1 MPAYNAELYISEA
14 IESILSQSF
23 KDFEF
28 IIINDGSTDRT
39 EELILSYNDSRIRYV
54 KNQNNIKLVA
64 SLNKGIK
71 LAKGEFLTRMD
82 ADDISLPDRLI
93 TQVNFMLDNPTIDI
107 SGGQMDIFG
116 THEGK
121 SNYPLT
127 HEECLL
133 CLLDQPSFSNNLFI
147 IKTEKVIA
155 HNLFFDLNYLHA
167 EDYKFYTDA
176 LKVLRGANIT
186 QTLTKYRQHDNSV
199 TAKYFN
205 IAFENRKKIRINH
218 LKFILDIDTSTSE
231 NFYGK
236 ASLKKAIALKKI
248 RAKAISKY
256 HSVSR
261 SYIDQLFF
269 HNLWY
274 KDALYESEKN
284 HSAFLK
290 YNLIL
295 LIKFDLSNFFN
306 SFRVFKH
313 YLKFNLLK

>member
-23 KDFEF
+23 EDFEF

-39 EELILSYNDSRIRYV
+39 EEIILNYNDSRIRYV
-54 KNQNNIKLVA
+54 KNEINIKLVA
-64 SLNKGIK
+64 SLNKGLK

-82 ADDISLPDRLI
+82 ADDISLPNRLI
-93 TQVNFMLDNPTIDI
+93 TQVNFMLDNPNIDI

-116 THEGK
+116 THEGT

-147 IKTEKVIA
+147 IKTEKVKA
-155 HNLFFDLNYLHA
+155 HNLFFDFNYLHA

-176 LKVLRGANIT
+176 LKVLRGANVT
-186 QTLTKYRQHDNSV
+186 QTLTKYRQHDDSV

-218 LKFILDIDTSTSE
+218 LKSIFALDTSISE
-231 NFYGK
+231 VFYGHT
-236 ASLKKAIALKKI
+236 SLKKALALKNI
-248 RAKAISKY
+248 RTLAINKY
-256 HSVSR
+256 PSVSK

-269 HNLWY
+269 QNLWY
-274 KDALYESEKN
+274 KDALYESEKH
-284 HSAFLK
+284 HSAFIK

-295 LIKFDLSNFFN
+295 FIKLDLNNVIN
-306 SFRVFKH
+306 SLRVFKH
-313 YLKFNLLK
+313 YLKYNLLK